1 MDVEIYVIIGI
12 ILLAFVCEF
21 IDSSFG
27 GGYGTIL
34 TPVFLLFGLDP
45 FLIIPSILLSE
56 IATGFS
62 SCFFHHKRNNVNF
75 QDKTEKSFHIAIVI
89 GTIGVAATIITTFF
103 VIKLPGFYVK
113 LYIGL
118 LVASMGVLLLLRITY
133 DFSWKRIIIVGAL
146 SAFNKTISGGGYGP
160 LITAGQVV
168 GGQGT
173 KKSIGTTQ
181 FCEGMVCV
189 AGIIS
194 YAIFRGTIDL
204 IFPLILMMGAVPAT
218 PVASLFVGKIKR
230 EELIKKLLGIICIT
244 LGIFSLIKLLV
255 S

>member
-118 LVASMGVLLLLRITY
+118 LVASMGVLLLLRI
-133 DFSWKRIIIVGAL
+133 
-146 SAFNKTISGGGYGP
+146 
-160 LITAGQVV
+160 
-168 GGQGT
+168 
-173 KKSIGTTQ
+173 
-181 FCEGMVCV
+181 
-189 AGIIS
+189 
-194 YAIFRGTIDL
+194 
-204 IFPLILMMGAVPAT
+204 
-218 PVASLFVGKIKR
+218 
-230 EELIKKLLGIICIT
+230 
-244 LGIFSLIKLLV
+244 
-255 S
+255 

>member
-1 MDVEIYVIIGI
+1 MIFLIIGI
-12 ILLAFVCEF
+12 ILLAFICEF

-34 TPVFLLFGLDP
+34 SPL
-45 FLIIPSILLSE
+45 FLIFGFDPLLIVPSILLSE

-62 SCFFHHKRNNVNF
+62 SCFFHHKNNNVNF
-75 QDKTEKSFHIAIVI
+75 QDKTENSFNIAIVLGI
-89 GTIGVAATIITTFF
+89 TGVVATIITTFF
-103 VIKLPGFYVK
+103 VLNLDKFYVK

-118 LVASMGVLLLLRITY
+118 LVAGMGVLLLFTIKY
-133 DFSWKRIIIVGAL
+133 DFSWKRITFIGAL

-181 FCEGMVCV
+181 FCEAVVCV

-194 YAIFRGTIDL
+194 YALFRGSVDL
-204 IFPLILMMGAVPAT
+204 LFPLILIAGAVPAT
-218 PVASLFVGKIKR
+218 PIASLFVGKIKN
-230 EELIKKLLGIICIT
+230 EELIKKLLGIVCIS
-244 LGIFSLIKLLV
+244 LGVFSLIKLYV